1 MQPPRA
7 ARTYESIVINHTL
20 NLASDIS
27 VNFAIKADLLQD
39 YENHFLVCEI
49 PVYEGNTQV
58 GTKKQTIIP
67 TSNGNYYYYTLMG
80 LTAVQM
86 GDVVSAQ
93 LHMEKNGREYISP
106 IDTYSVAQ
114 YAYSQLN
121 KAGTASSLK
130 ALCAG
135 LLRYGKEAQIFKGYR
150 TDSPVDGAMTE
161 VHRSYLSNV
170 EDVTFGNHNETL
182 ADIENPSVT
191 WVGKSLDLDSKVAVK
206 YVFTPVT
213 YEGDIADLSLRVHY
227 VNYKGE
233 LAEVW
238 ISQAEVYDSAKN
250 RYAFTFDGLLAAE
263 LRTVVEVAVFC
274 GDAQLSQTLRY
285 SPDTYGNNRTGQLLT
300 LCKALFAYSDT
311 AKIYF
316 QQ

>member
-1 MQPPRA
+1 
-7 ARTYESIVINHTL
+7 
-20 NLASDIS
+20 
-27 VNFAIKADLLQD
+27 
-39 YENHFLVCEI
+39 
-49 PVYEGNTQV
+49 
-58 GTKKQTIIP
+58 
-67 TSNGNYYYYTLMG
+67 
-80 LTAVQM
+80 M

-93 LHMEKNGREYISP
+93 LHMEKNGREYISTV
-106 IDTYSVAQ
+106 DTYSVAQ

-121 KAGTASSLK
+121 KAGTGSSLK
-130 ALCAG
+130 ALCAD